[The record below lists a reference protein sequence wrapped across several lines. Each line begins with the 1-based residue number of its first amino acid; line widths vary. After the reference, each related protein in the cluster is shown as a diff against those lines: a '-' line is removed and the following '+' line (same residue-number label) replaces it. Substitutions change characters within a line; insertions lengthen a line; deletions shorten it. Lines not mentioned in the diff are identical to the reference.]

1 MTLQEMKT
9 MLRQME
15 ERSNAQAPVFDGR
28 LLANIEGLRE
38 MIADAESVD
47 NIETEEDDLEFLDSL
62 CEDGLM
68 P

>member
-47 NIETEEDDLEFLDSL
+47 NIEIGE
-62 CEDGLM
+62 
-68 P
+68 